1 MTTGNQ
7 GLDALA
13 DAIAE
18 RVIARM
24 EAASAP
30 AYINAREVARRLNLS
45 VRGVQDRA
53 SRGALPSV
61 RIGKRV
67 VFRWAEVERRVI
79 ADAGKA

>member
-1 MTTGNQ
+1 LTTGNQ

-30 AYINAREVARRLNLS
+30 AYVSAKEVARRLNLS

-67 VFRWAEVERRVI
+67 VFRWAEVEGWLRE
-79 ADAGKA
+79 GKA